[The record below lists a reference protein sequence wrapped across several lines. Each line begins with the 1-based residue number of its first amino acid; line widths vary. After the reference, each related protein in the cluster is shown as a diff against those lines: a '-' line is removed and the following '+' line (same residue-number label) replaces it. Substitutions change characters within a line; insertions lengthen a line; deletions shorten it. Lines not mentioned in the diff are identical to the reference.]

1 MDYQAKEDVD
11 FKTHDMLIGNK
22 KMLTIRERDILM
34 KRIEQKC
41 MQTQTS
47 SSESGLASA
56 LVVQS
61 TN

>member
-11 FKTHDMLIGNK
+11 FKMHDMLRGNK
-22 KMLTIRERDILM
+22 KILTIRERDILM

-47 SSESGLASA
+47 STESGLASA
-56 LVVQS
+56 LVVPT

>member
-11 FKTHDMLIGNK
+11 FKMHDMLIGNK